1 MRIGR
6 PIPPLTLTDSERE
19 TLERW
24 ARRPTTTQP
33 LAQRARVILGCA
45 ASQTNTRM
53 AQQLRLTKQ
62 TVGKWRA
69 RFVAK
74 RLDGLGDEPRPGA
87 PRTGNDAQV
96 ERVVTLTLESK
107 PRDATHW
114 STRAMATRCGLS
126 QSMVSRIWRAFG
138 LQPHRTETFK
148 LSPDP
153 LFVEK
158 VRDIVGL
165 YLDPPER
172 ALVLCVDEKSQIQAL
187 DRTQPL
193 LPMRPGQPERRTH
206 DYVRHGTTSLFAALE
221 VATGKIIGQCHRRHR
236 AVEFRR
242 FLDTIEAAVPAGL
255 EIHLVRDNYAT
266 HKTPLIRRWL
276 AKRPRFHLHFTP
288 IGASWINLVE
298 RWFALL
304 TQKQLRLTCIAAHAP
319 WKRPSWST
327 SGSATRIRS
336 PLCGPR
342 APTRSSPVSSDFV
355 VGSQPHKTSLM
366 PSRTGTPGP
375 FPNAA
380 LTGGRSAT
388 G

>member
-6 PIPPLTLTDSERE
+6 PIPPLILTDEERA

-24 ARRPTTTQP
+24 ARRPTTAQA
-33 LAQRARVILGCA
+33 LAHRARLILACA
-45 ASQTNTRM
+45 ADHTNTRV
-53 AQQLRLTKQ
+53 ARQCRVTKQ
-62 TVGKWRA
+62 TVGKWRT
-69 RFVAK
+69 RFLTK
-74 RLDGLGDEPRPGA
+74 RLDGLLDEPRPGA
-87 PRTGNDAQV
+87 PRTVSDAQV
-96 ERVVTLTLESK
+96 EHVVTLTLERT

-114 STRAMATRCGLS
+114 STRAMAARSGLS
-126 QSMVSRIWRAFG
+126 QSTVSRIWRAFG

-206 DYVRHGTTSLFAALE
+206 DYVRHGTTSLFAALD

-236 AVEFRR
+236 AREFRR
-242 FLDTIEAAVPAGL
+242 FLDAIDAAVPDDLA
-255 EIHLVRDNYAT
+255 IHLVLDNYAT

-304 TQKQLRLTCIAAHAP
+304 TQKQLQRGVHYSTRALEAAILEYIALSNTHP
-319 WKRPSWST
+319 KRFVWTKSADQILASVERFCRRISD
-327 SGSATRIRS
+327 SG
-336 PLCGPR
+336 
-342 APTRSSPVSSDFV
+342 
-355 VGSQPHKTSLM
+355 H
-366 PSRTGTPGP
+366 
-375 FPNAA
+375 
-380 LTGGRSAT
+380 
-388 G
+388 